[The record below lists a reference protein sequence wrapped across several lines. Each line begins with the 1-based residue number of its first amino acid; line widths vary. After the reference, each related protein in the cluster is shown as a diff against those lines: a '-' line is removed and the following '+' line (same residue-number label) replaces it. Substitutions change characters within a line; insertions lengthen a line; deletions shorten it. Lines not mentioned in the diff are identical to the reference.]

1 VTVTITVCTV
11 VTLVINNVILKPRL
25 AKVTKV
31 PVPIELILVVV
42 GTLVCWGADLAD
54 KHDVDILRHIPT
66 GIPSPALPPLSL
78 AGAVAVPSLVIA
90 IVAYASSF
98 SLAKIFALKHGYR
111 VDPNQELYAMGW
123 GNILSSLFSCAPM
136 ASAISR
142 NVVQD
147 SAGGKTQVAG
157 LVTAFMMIWVM
168 LFIGPLFES
177 LPEAVLGSIILV
189 ALKGMFMQAGDMV
202 RMWAVSKADAM
213 LWIVTFAAV
222 VLIDVDLGL
231 LVGVLACV
239 ALLVARGQRPSVVVL
254 GRVHSTDVFLDLRKF
269 KKAVALPGVTILSI
283 FGSLHFANKENMRSR
298 IVKASG
304 IDPTVSK
311 KGESIDENKNQDL
324 AKSVPKPHLLVIDLS
339 CVPEVDVAAARAL
352 EDLVGSYRAA
362 GVAVRLAGPNNK
374 VAVTLEICGSLS
386 NMGETSVFHD
396 LADAIVDYPLHE
408 TTSPLE

>member
-1 VTVTITVCTV
+1 
-11 VTLVINNVILKPRL
+11 
-25 AKVTKV
+25 
-31 PVPIELILVVV
+31 
-42 GTLVCWGADLAD
+42 
-54 KHDVDILRHIPT
+54 
-66 GIPSPALPPLSL
+66 
-78 AGAVAVPSLVIA
+78 
-90 IVAYASSF
+90 
-98 SLAKIFALKHGYR
+98 
-111 VDPNQELYAMGW
+111 
-123 GNILSSLFSCAPM
+123 
-136 ASAISR
+136 
-142 NVVQD
+142 
-147 SAGGKTQVAG
+147 
-157 LVTAFMMIWVM
+157 
-168 LFIGPLFES
+168 
-177 LPEAVLGSIILV
+177 
-189 ALKGMFMQAGDMV
+189 
-202 RMWAVSKADAM
+202 MWPVSKADAM

-352 EDLVGSYRAA
+352 EELVGSYRAA

-396 LADAIVDYPLHE
+396 LADAIVDYPLLE